1 MRSPM
6 LFSPGPVMVEDCVRH
21 ALLHYDICHRGSEFE
36 SMFQDT
42 QQKILK
48 LFQADES
55 YYSLIVSGSGTSAN
69 ETCLSSLFKDKEK
82 VLLLSNGVFGERL
95 EEIIDK
101 YRIPKVKPDF
111 EWAEMINAD
120 KAEEALKE
128 NPDISVIAMVF
139 HETSTSMINPVREI
153 GELAKK
159 YGKIFFVDCV
169 SAAGGEFIDVVNN
182 NIDIC
187 TSVAGKCLG
196 GFPGSA
202 YICAKES
209 LLRSIPAEQGK
220 NVYLNLGKHY
230 AIAKKSHQTPNTP
243 NVTLFWAL
251 NKALERIVE
260 VEGLENRIARY
271 KECTKIL
278 RDGLRDMG
286 LRFLIPEEQMSNT
299 VTSVFLPEGVNLK
312 DFMAAM
318 EDDGYVI
325 YAGKGKYEAMGMFQ
339 VANMGNIFPDD
350 CKKFFETLKR
360 HIKRN
365 DVKNL
370 AK

>member
-1 MRSPM
+1 MRIPM

-21 ALLHYDICHRGSEFE
+21 SLLHYDICHRSNEFE
-36 SMFQDT
+36 AMFQDT

-48 LFQADES
+48 LFQADDN
-55 YYSLIVSGSGTSAN
+55 YYSLIISGSGTSAN
-69 ETCLSSLFKDKEK
+69 ETCLSSLFQDKDK

-101 YRIPKVKPDF
+101 YGIPKVKPHF
-111 EWAEMINAD
+111 EWAEMITAD

-128 NPDISVIAMVF
+128 NPDVSVMAMVF
-139 HETSTSMINPVREI
+139 HETSTGMINPVGEI
-153 GELAKK
+153 GRLAVK

-202 YICAKES
+202 YVCARES
-209 LLRSIPAEQGK
+209 LLRRISAEQGK

-230 AIAKKSHQTPNTP
+230 EIAKKSHQTPNTP

-251 NKALERIVE
+251 NKALEQILE

-271 KECTKIL
+271 QECAGII
-278 RDGLRDMG
+278 RRGLHEMG
-286 LRFLIPEEQMSNT
+286 LKFLIPEEQMSNT
-299 VTSVFLPEGVNLK
+299 VTSVFLPTGIKLK
-312 DFMAAM
+312 GFMAAM
-318 EDDGYVI
+318 EDDGYVV
-325 YAGKGKYEAMGMFQ
+325 YSGKGKYEAMGMFQ
-339 VANMGNIFPDD
+339 IANMGMIYPDD
-350 CKKFFETLKR
+350 CKKFLEVLKR
-360 HIKRN
+360 N
-365 DVKNL
+365 MEL
-370 AK
+370 

>member
-21 ALLHYDICHRGSEFE
+21 ALLHYDICHRSSEFE

-69 ETCLSSLFKDKEK
+69 ETCLSSLCQGKDK

-101 YRIPKVKPDF
+101 YGIPKVKPDF

-153 GELAKK
+153 GKLARK
-159 YGKIFFVDCV
+159 YDKVFFVDCV

-209 LLRSIPAEQGK
+209 LLRRIPAEQGK

-230 AIAKKSHQTPNTP
+230 EIAKKSRQTPNTP

-251 NKALERIVE
+251 NKALERILE
-260 VEGLENRIARY
+260 AEGLENRINRY
-271 KECTKIL
+271 KECAGII
-278 RDGLRDMG
+278 RSGLKEMG
-286 LRFLIPEEQMSNT
+286 LKFLIPQEQMSNT
-299 VTSVFLPEGVNLK
+299 VTSVFLPSGTDLK
-312 DFMAAM
+312 EFMKAM

-350 CKKFFETLKR
+350 CRKFLEALKR
-360 HIKRN
+360 NIEKIK
-365 DVKNL
+365 VQGC
-370 AK
+370 

>member
-1 MRSPM
+1 MRLPM
-6 LFSPGPVMVEDCVRH
+6 LFSPGPVMVEDCVRYS
-21 ALLHYDICHRGSEFE
+21 LLHYDICHRGYEFE
-36 SMFQDT
+36 AMFQDT

-48 LFQADES
+48 LFQADEN
-55 YYSLIVSGSGTSAN
+55 YYSLIISGSGTSAN
-69 ETCLSSLFKDKEK
+69 ETCLSSMFQDKDK

-101 YRIPKVKPDF
+101 YRIPKVKPNYD
-111 EWAEMINAD
+111 WAEMITAD
-120 KAEEALKE
+120 KAEEALRE

-139 HETSTSMINPVREI
+139 HETSTGMINPVGEI
-153 GELAKK
+153 GRLARE
-159 YGKIFFVDCV
+159 YDKIFFVDCV

-187 TSVAGKCLG
+187 TGVAGKCVG

-202 YICAKES
+202 YVCARES
-209 LLRSIPAEQGK
+209 LLRLISADQGK

-230 AIAKKSHQTPNTP
+230 EIAKKSHQTPNTP

-251 NKALERIVE
+251 NKALEHILE

-271 KECTKIL
+271 QKCAKIL

-286 LRFLIPEEQMSNT
+286 LKFLIPEGQMSNT
-299 VTSVFLPEGVNLK
+299 VTSVFLPANVKLK
-312 DFMAAM
+312 EFMAAM
-318 EDDGYVI
+318 EDDGHVI

-339 VANMGNIFPDD
+339 VANMGRIYPDD
-350 CKKFFETLKR
+350 CWKFLEVLKR
-360 HIKRN
+360 NIEKS
-365 DVKNL
+365 
-370 AK
+370 